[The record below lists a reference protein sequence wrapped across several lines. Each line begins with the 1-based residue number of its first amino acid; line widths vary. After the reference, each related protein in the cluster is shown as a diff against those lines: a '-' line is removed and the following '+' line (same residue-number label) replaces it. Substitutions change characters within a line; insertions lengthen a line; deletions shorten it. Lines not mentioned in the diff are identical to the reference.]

1 VQFAGRIILPI
12 QEVEMERTGASVTLH
27 VEVFDEQAMWDH
39 AKSVYEQ
46 TNISS
51 GFEEL
56 CGTREEPDVTECL
69 RMIFDPG
76 ESPPGVQINDSSA
89 EIEAAF

>member
-1 VQFAGRIILPI
+1 
-12 QEVEMERTGASVTLH
+12 MEKTSASVTIHL
-27 VEVFDEQAMWDH
+27 EVFDEQAMWDH

-46 TNISS
+46 TNLSS

-56 CGTREEPDVTECL
+56 CGPREEPDIGECL

-76 ESPPGVQINDSSA
+76 ESPPGIQINDSSA
-89 EIEAAF
+89 EVEAPF